1 MGSKTEQLQI
11 RVSPE
16 QKRRLKQLA
25 RAASLD
31 VSSFVL
37 SRVLPDESEQFQEFA
52 GALRTTGPAR
62 FAFAEL
68 ADYLQSLPPG
78 AFQRAVSAA
87 PKATLAADRLN
98 YLAGA
103 IELASQR
110 RGLPPPAWTTRV
122 AIPEEPAFGSAL
134 TSVRLHLL
142 TRAPVA
148 LRRRNLF
155 VDASLD
161 DRV

>member
-1 MGSKTEQLQI
+1 
-11 RVSPE
+11 
-16 QKRRLKQLA
+16 
-25 RAASLD
+25 
-31 VSSFVL
+31 L
-37 SRVLPDESEQFQEFA
+37 S
-52 GALRTTGPAR
+52 
-62 FAFAEL
+62 
-68 ADYLQSLPPG
+68 
-78 AFQRAVSAA
+78 
-87 PKATLAADRLN
+87 ADRLN

-103 IELASQR
+103 IELASRR
-110 RGLPPPAWTTRV
+110 RGLPPPPWTTEVR
-122 AIPEEPAFGSAL
+122 IPAEPAFGSAL